1 MLPDHRN
8 EIRGSVNERGRLTE
22 VWIVGNEIVRT
33 RVDVSEITSTPAGD
47 SDFLAYT
54 FSELD
59 NKDSPAS
66 FFQLQSHK
74 VSRRLRHR

>member
-1 MLPDHRN
+1 M
-8 EIRGSVNERGRLTE
+8 
-22 VWIVGNEIVRT
+22 WIVGNEIVRT

-66 FFQLQSHK
+66 FPASIAQSKPAAPPPIMITSGFVEFASCQLPN
-74 VSRRLRHR
+74 VDWMF